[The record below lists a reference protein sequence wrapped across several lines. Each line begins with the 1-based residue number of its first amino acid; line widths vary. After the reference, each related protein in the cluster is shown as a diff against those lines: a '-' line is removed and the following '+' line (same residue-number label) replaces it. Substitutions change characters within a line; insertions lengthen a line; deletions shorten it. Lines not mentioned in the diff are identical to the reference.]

1 MKKFRLPQSNAPQEI
16 TTLLFTAWVQLLA
29 AQRLALPQHGS
40 GRTAQGQETYS
51 FGAPTDNNFVL
62 ERSLNGEWRLQSSQ
76 GLAAQDI
83 QAIVNDALERVSSG
97 DFGDDVVYQTTMQ
110 AKAFAINPV
119 SMSQFARMLGDQ
131 VYINGPRRL
140 GDRVLLEFRP
150 KAPDDP
156 TVPQLLVPETDIDVT
171 IFTPGPTA
179 GDLAQKTATGMA
191 ETVGAICA
199 VALGRAVDVPMTIF
213 ASPAEVAASA
223 KARRYDTSILG
234 LARDHVSL
242 DIFGDLAALGGMDAM
257 LRVRG
262 ALLSY
267 HAALQQASPDVAMM
281 LLVSSLEA
289 LIVPRPEWRKEKA
302 TKRFID
308 ALSQLCPDVVDS
320 LVNHANVEQAFEYK
334 KRGGPRARRRQLL
347 DQIYAL
353 RSNPTHS
360 GLGLSGA
367 GMLSM
372 FSDSGAMRTALLSD
386 LARGA
391 LLQFLQAPRSSLI
404 GHPMFDEGTECGSAG
419 NLPR

>member
-1 MKKFRLPQSNAPQEI
+1 M
-16 TTLLFTAWVQLLA
+16 
-29 AQRLALPQHGS
+29 
-40 GRTAQGQETYS
+40 
-51 FGAPTDNNFVL
+51 
-62 ERSLNGEWRLQSSQ
+62 
-76 GLAAQDI
+76 
-83 QAIVNDALERVSSG
+83 
-97 DFGDDVVYQTTMQ
+97 
-110 AKAFAINPV
+110 
-119 SMSQFARMLGDQ
+119 
-131 VYINGPRRL
+131 
-140 GDRVLLEFRP
+140 
-150 KAPDDP
+150 
-156 TVPQLLVPETDIDVT
+156 
-171 IFTPGPTA
+171 
-179 GDLAQKTATGMA
+179 
-191 ETVGAICA
+191 
-199 VALGRAVDVPMTIF
+199 
-213 ASPAEVAASA
+213 
-223 KARRYDTSILG
+223 
-234 LARDHVSL
+234 SL

-386 LARGA
+386 LVRGA